1 MQETKA
7 IELNKTREI
16 VYLLANKLPLVING
30 FNKSSTW
37 LH

>member
-16 VYLLANKLPLVING
+16 VYLLANKTPISY
-30 FNKSSTW
+30 KW
-37 LH
+37 L